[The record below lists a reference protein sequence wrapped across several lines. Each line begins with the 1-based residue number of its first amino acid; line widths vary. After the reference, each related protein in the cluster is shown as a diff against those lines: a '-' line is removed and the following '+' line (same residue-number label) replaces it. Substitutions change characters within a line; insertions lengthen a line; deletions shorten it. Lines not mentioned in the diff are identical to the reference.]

1 MSHEVRLGLLDG
13 VFSKGDRKFSNS
25 DSTDWLCI
33 NVQKI
38 AQNYPKNQKYRI
50 AELKSKIKKKKIKL
64 LSSEIR

>member
-1 MSHEVRLGLLDG
+1 MQTTTENDMSHEVRLGLLDG

-38 AQNYPKNQKYRI
+38 AENY
-50 AELKSKIKKKKIKL
+50 
-64 LSSEIR
+64 